1 MKLNAFTLAEV
12 LVTLGIIGVVAAL
25 TMPTLIANYRKQVT
39 ETRLE
44 HFYSMINQGLKQSE
58 LDNGPAEDWDKVQEN
73 VDGGNGPNE
82 AIDWFN
88 KYLSKYVKNVGTK
101 PCSSGSL
108 NNYQSGCVYFNNGS
122 AVAIHDHVWF
132 YYPNSSKVGKAGTC
146 GKDYFAFFLVR
157 DTGTPARI
165 EPARTDEVNYSDN
178 KLKNAYGYGCNKDN
192 KHWCSGWYCTRLIQR
207 NGWKIPKDYPYAF

>member
-88 KYLSKYVKNVGTK
+88 KYLSKYVKNFRTHTDN
-101 PCSSGSL
+101 L
-108 NNYQSGCVYFNNGS
+108 
-122 AVAIHDHVWF
+122 
-132 YYPNSSKVGKAGTC
+132 
-146 GKDYFAFFLVR
+146 LVFSNHFV
-157 DTGTPARI
+157 
-165 EPARTDEVNYSDN
+165 E
-178 KLKNAYGYGCNKDN
+178 
-192 KHWCSGWYCTRLIQR
+192 
-207 NGWKIPKDYPYAF
+207 